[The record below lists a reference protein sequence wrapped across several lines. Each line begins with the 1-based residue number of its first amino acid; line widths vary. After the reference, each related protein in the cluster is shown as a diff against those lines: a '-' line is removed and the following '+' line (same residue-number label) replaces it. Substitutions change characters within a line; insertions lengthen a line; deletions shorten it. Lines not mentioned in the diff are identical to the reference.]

1 MNIKGKSVF
10 YLLIVNKEKKKC
22 FYCMKKKKYKKKFPG
37 LKYKKMEI
45 LMPYH
50 GKKKHLTNSLLGK
63 CFFEFLYKI
72 LIFLE
77 KSKDI

>member
-1 MNIKGKSVF
+1 METPALNKETKKSKNRYVK
-10 YLLIVNKEKKKC
+10 IMNKEKKKC
-22 FYCMKKKKYKKKFPG
+22 FYFYQIFFFFF
-37 LKYKKMEI
+37 
-45 LMPYH
+45 
-50 GKKKHLTNSLLGK
+50 KKKHLTNSLLGK

>member
-1 MNIKGKSVF
+1 
-10 YLLIVNKEKKKC
+10 
-22 FYCMKKKKYKKKFPG
+22 
-37 LKYKKMEI
+37 
-45 LMPYH
+45 MPYH